1 MPRIKASDN
10 VGKITNP
17 HYKRLY
23 RFYGRDTGMAEAD
36 YITVHDEVVDDSKDL
51 VIRDPDATWKQ
62 KTMTNF
68 RARELQVPIFKGGEL
83 VYKLPTL
90 PEIQDYCKRE
100 IATLWPEVLR
110 FDYPHNYYVD
120 LSEKLWRIKN
130 QLLCA
135 HKVD

>member
-1 MPRIKASDN
+1 MAVEEGDEIVPRIKVSEN

-68 RARELQVPIFKGGEL
+68 RARELQVPIFKGRRAGL
-83 VYKLPTL
+83 
-90 PEIQDYCKRE
+90 Q
-100 IATLWPEVLR
+100 A
-110 FDYPHNYYVD
+110 
-120 LSEKLWRIKN
+120 
-130 QLLCA
+130 A
-135 HKVD
+135 HPA